1 MKHVIRN
8 RESHGNTERHLR
20 VGAAVVELAIC
31 LPLLVMISLA
41 TVEACAMIYLKQS
54 LKIAAYEGSRVGLVD
69 GADTENVLAQADLI
83 LENRRIQQYE
93 VDLEPGSLASLDSGD
108 FLRVSVN
115 APCVPNSLIG
125 GWFYQSKSFTES
137 VEVMKE

>member
-1 MKHVIRN
+1 
-8 RESHGNTERHLR
+8 
-20 VGAAVVELAIC
+20 
-31 LPLLVMISLA
+31 
-41 TVEACAMIYLKQS
+41 MIYLKQS

-69 GADTENVLAQADLI
+69 GADTGNVLAQADLI

-93 VDLEPGSLASLDSGD
+93 VNLEPSSLSSLNSGD
-108 FLRVSVN
+108 FLRVSVS

-125 GWFYQSKSFTES
+125 GWFYQAKSFTES